1 MLNHPVF
8 LVNKDEPGHVYHGQ
22 ARFRYLLI
30 APDVL
35 ALTSIFDVEILQ
47 SQQIHPCGLIYR
59 ADFFAGID
67 PPPGW
72 MYCLYF
78 CKIEKFLVGRL
89 EAMAFQEQVADF
101 LNSDLLRGSSIDRW
115 ELLFQQLISAATN
128 QRLVIVI
135 DEFQYIGKGNP

>member
-1 MLNHPVF
+1 M
-8 LVNKDEPGHVYHGQ
+8 
-22 ARFRYLLI
+22 
-30 APDVL
+30 
-35 ALTSIFDVEILQ
+35 
-47 SQQIHPCGLIYR
+47 
-59 ADFFAGID
+59 
-67 PPPGW
+67 
-72 MYCLYF
+72 
-78 CKIEKFLVGRL
+78 VGRL

>member
-35 ALTSIFDVEILQ
+35 DLLRFLTWKFYNPSRYIHAASFIGQIFSQVSI
-47 SQQIHPCGLIYR
+47 
-59 ADFFAGID
+59 
-67 PPPGW
+67 PPGW

-78 CKIEKFLVGRL
+78 CKIEKFLVRRL

-128 QRLVIVI
+128 QRLVIII